1 MDCACGT
8 VVGLHQALGLL
19 LGAGLFNFAMDD
31 ARSGVGSRAADWEG
45 GVGVAKMGD
54 RKLPFKLLV
63 ISAKAHGKPRVWGS
77 LRS

>member
-1 MDCACGT
+1 MGGPIPWTLACGT

-45 GVGVAKMGD
+45 GV
-54 RKLPFKLLV
+54 
-63 ISAKAHGKPRVWGS
+63 WGC
-77 LRS
+77 